1 MTTENIDQADQLFQQ
16 LQSGDMDNCDDNSI
30 HDDAAIDIAIRDSF
44 PASDPP
50 YWTLGCSASVPTS
63 QR

>member
-1 MTTENIDQADQLFQQ
+1 MYREELRQVDQLFQR
-16 LQSGDMDNCDDNSI
+16 LQSGDKDDCDMDSA

-50 YWTLGCSASVPTS
+50 FWTLGCSASVPADK
-63 QR
+63 R